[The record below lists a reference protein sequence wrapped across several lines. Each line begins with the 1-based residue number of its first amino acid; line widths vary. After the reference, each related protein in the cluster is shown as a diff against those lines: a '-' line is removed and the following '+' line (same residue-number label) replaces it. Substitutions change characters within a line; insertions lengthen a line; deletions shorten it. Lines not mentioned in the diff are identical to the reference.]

1 MDSIIFDP
9 DSSSVTYMTSVGSA
23 PDIVLSLDGSQASY
37 GFLFGGLDLPGEGGA
52 ITVFLDPES
61 QTVTALTTTDGDASI
76 DFVIR
81 RIDDVSDEEYTS
93 DPIPLSANE
102 SLVIEY
108 GAWQGDGTIMPIGID
123 INDDGFIDE
132 DLIETD

>member
-1 MDSIIFDP
+1 LNLE
-9 DSSSVTYMTSVGSA
+9 A
-23 PDIVLSLDGSQASY
+23 
-37 GFLFGGLDLPGEGGA
+37 
-52 ITVFLDPES
+52 
-61 QTVTALTTTDGDASI
+61 QTVTAFTTTDGEGTI

-81 RIDDVSDEEYTS
+81 RIDDVSDEEYVS

-108 GAWQGDGTIMPIGID
+108 GAWQGDGTVMPIGID
-123 INDDGFIDE
+123 FNDDGFIDE

>member
-1 MDSIIFDP
+1 
-9 DSSSVTYMTSVGSA
+9 
-23 PDIVLSLDGSQASY
+23 VLSLEGPDVSY

-52 ITVFLDPES
+52 ITVFLDLEA
-61 QTVTALTTTDGDASI
+61 QTVTAFTTTDGDGTV

-108 GAWQGDGTIMPIGID
+108 GAWLGDGTSMPIGID
-123 INDDGFIDE
+123 TNDDGFIDE
-132 DLIETD
+132 DLIDVD